1 MKESQTKRN
10 GWLDVVIILAILALL
25 GFSILPVLSNATG
38 RYQSQTKT
46 QETPAQVELA
56 TQAKGY
62 QLVLQREPENQTALQ
77 GLLESKLKL
86 GDITG
91 AMAPLEKLAD
101 LNPNQPDYRILLA
114 QAQEQV
120 GEDESAAQNY
130 RTILVSH
137 PANMNAIVG
146 MVNLL
151 LKQNR
156 PQAAISLVEDT
167 LFNEVRANSE
177 ESDTGKITGLQ
188 LLLASIYASQKRYPE
203 AIAVYDQGIESNQQ
217 DFRPLL
223 AKAMILVE
231 QGQEEEAKPLFNK
244 ALELAPPQ
252 YKDQIQQMAAKGK
265 EIMEELT
272 NEETTN
278 QVAKENSSIETE

>member
-10 GWLDVVIILAILALL
+10 RWLYVVIVLAILALL
-25 GFSILPVLSNATG
+25 SFSILPVLSSVTG
-38 RYQSQTKT
+38 RYGSQIKT
-46 QETPAQVELA
+46 EETSTQVELA

-62 QLVLQREPENQTALQ
+62 QLVLEREPENQTALQ

-91 AMAPLEKLAD
+91 GLAPLEKLAD

-120 GEDESAAQNY
+120 GEEESAADNY
-130 RTILVSH
+130 RTVLASD
-137 PANMNAIVG
+137 PANINAIVG

-151 LKQNR
+151 LKQDR

-167 LFNEVRANSE
+167 LSSEVRSNSE

-188 LLLASIYASQKRYPE
+188 LLLGQIYASQKRYPE
-203 AIAVYDQGIESNQQ
+203 AIAVYDQGIESNPQ

-231 QGQEEEAKPLFNK
+231 QGKEEEAKPLFNK
-244 ALELAPPQ
+244 ALSLAPPE
-252 YKDQIQQMAAKGK
+252 YKDQIQQMAAKRK
-265 EIMEELT
+265 EVIEEST
-272 NEETTN
+272 NSE
-278 QVAKENSSIETE
+278 Q

>member
-10 GWLDVVIILAILALL
+10 RWLYVVIVLAILALL
-25 GFSILPVLSNATG
+25 SFSILPVLSSVTG
-38 RYQSQTKT
+38 RYQSQTTT

-62 QLVLQREPENQTALQ
+62 ELVLQREPENQTALL

-91 AMAPLEKLAD
+91 ALAPLEKLAD

-120 GEDESAAQNY
+120 GEDESAADNY
-130 RTILVSH
+130 RTVLASH

-151 LKQNR
+151 LKQDR

-167 LFNEVRANSE
+167 LSSEVRSNSE

-188 LLLASIYASQKRYPE
+188 LLLGQIYASQKRYPE
-203 AIAVYDQGIESNQQ
+203 AIAVYDQGIESNPQ

-231 QGQEEEAKPLFNK
+231 QGKEEEAKPLFNK
-244 ALELAPPQ
+244 ALSLAPPE
-252 YKDQIQQMAAKGK
+252 YKDQIQQMAAKRK

-272 NEETTN
+272 NSE
-278 QVAKENSSIETE
+278 Q

>member
-10 GWLDVVIILAILALL
+10 RWLYIVIVLAILALL
-25 GFSILPVLSNATG
+25 GFSLLPVLSSATG
-38 RYQSQTKT
+38 RYQSQTTT

-62 QLVLQREPENQTALQ
+62 ELVLQREPENQTALQ

-91 AMAPLEKLAD
+91 ALAPLEKLAD

-120 GEDESAAQNY
+120 GEDESAADNY
-130 RTILVSH
+130 RTVLASH

-151 LKQNR
+151 LKQDR

-167 LFNEVRANSE
+167 LSSQVHSE

-188 LLLASIYASQKRYPE
+188 LLLGQIYASQKRYPE
-203 AIAVYDQGIESNQQ
+203 AIAVYDQGIESNPQ

-231 QGQEEEAKPLFNK
+231 QGKEEEAKPLFNK

-265 EIMEELT
+265 EIMEEST
-272 NEETTN
+272 NSE
-278 QVAKENSSIETE
+278 Q